1 MLSLTF
7 ARGPVPPG
15 REDSRAVV
23 RMPPVRELLVEE
35 LDSRVEDP
43 NAAVRRVLVRARDVV
58 QVYAHVVRPGVEVSH
73 GVEHTPCAEARPAQ
87 RSATARGLEGRG
99 LLWAVLS
106 SSRARRSASA
116 GRRPRSVLSTALAL
130 FSLVPELAEGSLHR
144 RFRGAHEGED
154 GEGWRCSCSRTAS
167 CCTSQ
172 VRHKLFCGVAGLGSP
187 GHVAS
192 SSFTPSRR
200 HKLTRKDPIS
210 MS

>member
-1 MLSLTF
+1 
-7 ARGPVPPG
+7 
-15 REDSRAVV
+15 
-23 RMPPVRELLVEE
+23 MPPVRELLVEE

-87 RSATARGLEGRG
+87 RSATARGLEGGG

-116 GRRPRSVLSTALAL
+116 GRRPLSVLPTALAL
-130 FSLVPELAEGSLHR
+130 FSSCTRARTSFGITAPQISRSKERMEKGR
-144 RFRGAHEGED
+144 D
-154 GEGWRCSCSRTAS
+154 PCSRTAS

-172 VRHKLFCGVAGLGSP
+172 VGHKLFCGIKAGLGSP